1 MHLGCPVVE
10 GVFGG
15 RRRRRGEVAVE
26 DRACADFIARSGSN
40 VVGRNIDPKFKRS
53 EVRLKPEAGAH
64 KIVRTSPSDLSTSPR
79 APNRLHGGM
88 FVATERARL
97 IIHLFT
103 GCDLRVTVVSN
114 T

>member
-1 MHLGCPVVE
+1 VHLGCPVVE

-53 EVRLKPEAGAH
+53 EVRLKPEAGAGAH
-64 KIVRTSPSDLSTSPR
+64 EDRDSL
-79 APNRLHGGM
+79 LHWKWQ
-88 FVATERARL
+88 VAYACGS
-97 IIHLFT
+97 I
-103 GCDLRVTVVSN
+103 
-114 T
+114 